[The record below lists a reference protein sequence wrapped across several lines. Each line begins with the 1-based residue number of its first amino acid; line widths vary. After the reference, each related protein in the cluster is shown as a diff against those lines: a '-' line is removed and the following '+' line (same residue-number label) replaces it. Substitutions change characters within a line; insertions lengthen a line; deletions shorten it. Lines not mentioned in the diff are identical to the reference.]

1 MLKKY
6 LSNKTINL
14 LEYYSTLNIN
24 NIFSNNITKSKHGS
38 FANKEMLVSQ
48 LFKEINDQLNTK
60 NNNNFFYKG
69 NPDSQIMI
77 LGDFPNDDDVKN
89 QEILSGSR
97 GELLN
102 KMLSSISLEKEKY
115 YLSNI
120 YFEKDIDIRN
130 RNNFY
135 KDILINQNTPW
146 AIVSGLGDQR
156 TQNAIKIIDK
166 NLYDIGGKALFSFS
180 AEFRKQI
187 NFPFKGLGF
196 ATFLDGGQIWRG
208 INDIDIMRSFGF
220 STDVIEGTEHSG
232 VQYGVGGGLSYDTP
246 IGPIRIDLAY
256 KLNPTQADLAIFEGR
271 SYAGP
276 IKRWAIH
283 FSIGHPF

>member
-24 NIFSNNITKSKHGS
+24 NIFSNDITKSKHQS
-38 FANKEMLVSQ
+38 FANKEQLVSQ

-77 LGDFPNDDDVKN
+77 LGYCPNDDDVKN

-120 YFEKDIDIRN
+120 YFDKDNNTRN

-135 KDILINQNTPW
+135 KDILIKH
-146 AIVSGLGDQR
+146 L
-156 TQNAIKIIDK
+156 KIIKPKYIILLGEIASNFFNNSKNKILDIHGKWDSIIINKDK
-166 NLYDIGGKALFSFS
+166 FI
-180 AEFRKQI
+180 
-187 NFPFKGLGF
+187 
-196 ATFLDGGQIWRG
+196 T
-208 INDIDIMRSFGF
+208 F
-220 STDVIEGTEHSG
+220 STFDPEILLKEPENKK
-232 VQYGVGGGLSYDTP
+232 LSWE
-246 IGPIRIDLAY
+246 DLKKFRNEIY
-256 KLNPTQADLAIFEGR
+256 KN
-271 SYAGP
+271 
-276 IKRWAIH
+276 
-283 FSIGHPF
+283 

>member
-24 NIFSNNITKSKHGS
+24 NIFSNDITKSKHQS
-38 FANKEMLVSQ
+38 VANKEQLVSQ

-77 LGDFPNDDDVKN
+77 LGYCPNDDDVKN

-102 KMLSSISLEKEKY
+102 KMLSSISLDKEKY

-120 YFEKDIDIRN
+120 YFDKETDIRN

-135 KDILINQNTPW
+135 KDILIKH
-146 AIVSGLGDQR
+146 L
-156 TQNAIKIIDK
+156 KIIKPKYILLLGEIASNFFNNSKDK
-166 NLYDIGGKALFSFS
+166 ILDIHGKWDSIIVNKDKFITFTTFDPEILLREPENKKLSW
-180 AEFRKQI
+180 EDLKKFRNEI
-187 NFPFKGLGF
+187 
-196 ATFLDGGQIWRG
+196 
-208 INDIDIMRSFGF
+208 
-220 STDVIEGTEHSG
+220 
-232 VQYGVGGGLSYDTP
+232 
-246 IGPIRIDLAY
+246 Y
-256 KLNPTQADLAIFEGR
+256 KN
-271 SYAGP
+271 
-276 IKRWAIH
+276 
-283 FSIGHPF
+283 

>member
-24 NIFSNNITKSKHGS
+24 NIFSNNITKSKHQS
-38 FANKEMLVSQ
+38 FANKEQLISQ

-77 LGDFPNDDDVKN
+77 LGDCPNDDDVKN

-102 KMLSSISLEKEKY
+102 KMLSSISLDKEKY

-120 YFEKDIDIRN
+120 YFDKETDIRN

-135 KDILINQNTPW
+135 KDILIKH
-146 AIVSGLGDQR
+146 L
-156 TQNAIKIIDK
+156 KIIKPKYILLLGEIASNFFNNSKNKILDIHGKWDSIIVNKDK
-166 NLYDIGGKALFSFS
+166 FITFTTFDPEILLREPENKKLSWEDLKK
-180 AEFRKQI
+180 FRNEI
-187 NFPFKGLGF
+187 
-196 ATFLDGGQIWRG
+196 
-208 INDIDIMRSFGF
+208 
-220 STDVIEGTEHSG
+220 
-232 VQYGVGGGLSYDTP
+232 
-246 IGPIRIDLAY
+246 Y
-256 KLNPTQADLAIFEGR
+256 KN
-271 SYAGP
+271 
-276 IKRWAIH
+276 
-283 FSIGHPF
+283 

>member
-24 NIFSNNITKSKHGS
+24 NIFSNNITKSKHQS
-38 FANKEMLVSQ
+38 FANKEQLVLQ

-77 LGDFPNDDDVKN
+77 LGYCPNDDDVKN

-102 KMLSSISLEKEKY
+102 KMLSSISLDKEKY

-120 YFEKDIDIRN
+120 YFDKETDIRN

-135 KDILINQNTPW
+135 KDILIKH
-146 AIVSGLGDQR
+146 L
-156 TQNAIKIIDK
+156 KIIKPKYILLLGEIASNFFNNSKNKILDIHGKWDSIIVNKDK
-166 NLYDIGGKALFSFS
+166 FITFTTFDPEILLREPENKKLSWEDLKK
-180 AEFRKQI
+180 FRNEI
-187 NFPFKGLGF
+187 
-196 ATFLDGGQIWRG
+196 
-208 INDIDIMRSFGF
+208 
-220 STDVIEGTEHSG
+220 
-232 VQYGVGGGLSYDTP
+232 
-246 IGPIRIDLAY
+246 Y
-256 KLNPTQADLAIFEGR
+256 KN
-271 SYAGP
+271 
-276 IKRWAIH
+276 
-283 FSIGHPF
+283 

>member
-24 NIFSNNITKSKHGS
+24 NIFSNDITKSKHQS
-38 FANKEMLVSQ
+38 FANKEQLVSQ

-77 LGDFPNDDDVKN
+77 LGYCPNDDDVKN

-135 KDILINQNTPW
+135 KDILIKHLKIIKPKYILLLGE
-146 AIVSGLGDQR
+146 IVSNFFNNSKNKILDIHGKWDSIIINKDKFITFTTFDPEILLGEPENKKLSWEDLKKFR
-156 TQNAIKIIDK
+156 NEIYK
-166 NLYDIGGKALFSFS
+166 NL
-180 AEFRKQI
+180 
-187 NFPFKGLGF
+187 
-196 ATFLDGGQIWRG
+196 
-208 INDIDIMRSFGF
+208 
-220 STDVIEGTEHSG
+220 
-232 VQYGVGGGLSYDTP
+232 
-246 IGPIRIDLAY
+246 
-256 KLNPTQADLAIFEGR
+256 
-271 SYAGP
+271 
-276 IKRWAIH
+276 
-283 FSIGHPF
+283 

>member
-24 NIFSNNITKSKHGS
+24 NIFSNDITKSKHQS
-38 FANKEMLVSQ
+38 FANKEQLVSQ

-77 LGDFPNDDDVKN
+77 LGDCPNDDDVKN

-130 RNNFY
+130 KSNFY
-135 KDILINQNTPW
+135 KDILIKH
-146 AIVSGLGDQR
+146 L
-156 TQNAIKIIDK
+156 KIIKPKYILLLGEIASNFFNDSKNKILDIHGKWDSIIVNKDK
-166 NLYDIGGKALFSFS
+166 FITFTTFDPEILLREPENKKLSWEDLKK
-180 AEFRKQI
+180 FRNEI
-187 NFPFKGLGF
+187 
-196 ATFLDGGQIWRG
+196 
-208 INDIDIMRSFGF
+208 
-220 STDVIEGTEHSG
+220 
-232 VQYGVGGGLSYDTP
+232 
-246 IGPIRIDLAY
+246 Y
-256 KLNPTQADLAIFEGR
+256 KN
-271 SYAGP
+271 
-276 IKRWAIH
+276 
-283 FSIGHPF
+283 

>member
-24 NIFSNNITKSKHGS
+24 NIFSNDITKSKHRS

-120 YFEKDIDIRN
+120 YFEKDTDIRN

-135 KDILINQNTPW
+135 KDILIKH
-146 AIVSGLGDQR
+146 L
-156 TQNAIKIIDK
+156 KIIKPKYILLLGEIASNFFNNSKNKILDIHGKWDSIIINKDKFITFTTFDPEILLREPENKKLSWEDLKKFRNEIYK
-166 NLYDIGGKALFSFS
+166 NL
-180 AEFRKQI
+180 
-187 NFPFKGLGF
+187 
-196 ATFLDGGQIWRG
+196 
-208 INDIDIMRSFGF
+208 
-220 STDVIEGTEHSG
+220 
-232 VQYGVGGGLSYDTP
+232 
-246 IGPIRIDLAY
+246 
-256 KLNPTQADLAIFEGR
+256 
-271 SYAGP
+271 
-276 IKRWAIH
+276 
-283 FSIGHPF
+283 

>member
-14 LEYYSTLNIN
+14 LEYYSTLNVN
-24 NIFSNNITKSKHGS
+24 NIFSNDITKSNHQS
-38 FANKEMLVSQ
+38 FANKEQLVSQ
-48 LFKEINDQLNTK
+48 LFKEINNQLNTK

-77 LGDFPNDDDVKN
+77 LGDCPNDDDVKN

-130 RNNFY
+130 KSNFY
-135 KDILINQNTPW
+135 KDILIKH
-146 AIVSGLGDQR
+146 L
-156 TQNAIKIIDK
+156 KIIKPKYILLLGEIASNFFNDSKNKILDIHGKWDSIIVNKDK
-166 NLYDIGGKALFSFS
+166 FITFTTFEPEILLREPENKKLSWEDLKK
-180 AEFRKQI
+180 FRNEI
-187 NFPFKGLGF
+187 
-196 ATFLDGGQIWRG
+196 
-208 INDIDIMRSFGF
+208 
-220 STDVIEGTEHSG
+220 
-232 VQYGVGGGLSYDTP
+232 
-246 IGPIRIDLAY
+246 Y
-256 KLNPTQADLAIFEGR
+256 KN
-271 SYAGP
+271 
-276 IKRWAIH
+276 
-283 FSIGHPF
+283 

>member
-24 NIFSNNITKSKHGS
+24 NIFSNDITKSKHQS
-38 FANKEMLVSQ
+38 FANKEQLVSQ

-77 LGDFPNDDDVKN
+77 LGDCPNDDDVKN

-102 KMLSSISLEKEKY
+102 KMLSSISLDKEKY

-120 YFEKDIDIRN
+120 YFDKETDIRN

-135 KDILINQNTPW
+135 KDILIKH
-146 AIVSGLGDQR
+146 L
-156 TQNAIKIIDK
+156 KIIKPKYILLLGEIASNFFNNSKNKILDIHGKWDSIIVNKDK
-166 NLYDIGGKALFSFS
+166 FITFTTFDPEILLREPENKKLSWEDLKK
-180 AEFRKQI
+180 FRNEI
-187 NFPFKGLGF
+187 
-196 ATFLDGGQIWRG
+196 
-208 INDIDIMRSFGF
+208 
-220 STDVIEGTEHSG
+220 
-232 VQYGVGGGLSYDTP
+232 
-246 IGPIRIDLAY
+246 Y
-256 KLNPTQADLAIFEGR
+256 KN
-271 SYAGP
+271 
-276 IKRWAIH
+276 
-283 FSIGHPF
+283 

>member
-24 NIFSNNITKSKHGS
+24 NIFSNDITKSKHQS
-38 FANKEMLVSQ
+38 FANKEQLVSQ

-77 LGDFPNDDDVKN
+77 LGDCPNDDDVKN

-120 YFEKDIDIRN
+120 YFEKDTDIRN

-135 KDILINQNTPW
+135 KDILIKHLKIIKPKYILLLGE
-146 AIVSGLGDQR
+146 IVS
-156 TQNAIKIIDK
+156 NFFNNSKNKILDIHGKWDSIIVNKDK
-166 NLYDIGGKALFSFS
+166 FITFTTFDPEILLREPENKKLSWEDLKK
-180 AEFRKQI
+180 FRNEI
-187 NFPFKGLGF
+187 
-196 ATFLDGGQIWRG
+196 
-208 INDIDIMRSFGF
+208 
-220 STDVIEGTEHSG
+220 
-232 VQYGVGGGLSYDTP
+232 
-246 IGPIRIDLAY
+246 Y
-256 KLNPTQADLAIFEGR
+256 KN
-271 SYAGP
+271 
-276 IKRWAIH
+276 
-283 FSIGHPF
+283 

>member
-24 NIFSNNITKSKHGS
+24 NIFSNDITKSKHRS

-77 LGDFPNDDDVKN
+77 LGDCPNDDDVKN

-120 YFEKDIDIRN
+120 YFEKDTDIRN

-135 KDILINQNTPW
+135 KDILIKH
-146 AIVSGLGDQR
+146 L
-156 TQNAIKIIDK
+156 KIIKPKYILLLGEIASNFFNNSKNKILDIHGKWDSIIVNKDK
-166 NLYDIGGKALFSFS
+166 FITFTTFDPEILLREPENKKLSWEDLKK
-180 AEFRKQI
+180 FRNEI
-187 NFPFKGLGF
+187 
-196 ATFLDGGQIWRG
+196 
-208 INDIDIMRSFGF
+208 
-220 STDVIEGTEHSG
+220 
-232 VQYGVGGGLSYDTP
+232 
-246 IGPIRIDLAY
+246 Y
-256 KLNPTQADLAIFEGR
+256 KN
-271 SYAGP
+271 
-276 IKRWAIH
+276 
-283 FSIGHPF
+283 

>member
-24 NIFSNNITKSKHGS
+24 NIFSNDITKSKHWS

-135 KDILINQNTPW
+135 KDILIKHLKIIKPKYILLLGE
-146 AIVSGLGDQR
+146 IVSNFFNNSKNKILDIHGKWDSIIINKDKFITFTTFDPEILLGEPENKKLSWEDLKKFR
-156 TQNAIKIIDK
+156 NEIYK
-166 NLYDIGGKALFSFS
+166 NL
-180 AEFRKQI
+180 
-187 NFPFKGLGF
+187 
-196 ATFLDGGQIWRG
+196 
-208 INDIDIMRSFGF
+208 
-220 STDVIEGTEHSG
+220 
-232 VQYGVGGGLSYDTP
+232 
-246 IGPIRIDLAY
+246 
-256 KLNPTQADLAIFEGR
+256 
-271 SYAGP
+271 
-276 IKRWAIH
+276 
-283 FSIGHPF
+283 

>member
-24 NIFSNNITKSKHGS
+24 NIFSNDITKSKHRS
-38 FANKEMLVSQ
+38 VANKEQLVSQ

-77 LGDFPNDDDVKN
+77 LGGCPNDDDVKN

-135 KDILINQNTPW
+135 KDILIKHLKIIKPKYILLLGE
-146 AIVSGLGDQR
+146 IVS
-156 TQNAIKIIDK
+156 NFFNNSKNKILDIHGKWDSIIINKDKFITFTTFDPEILLREPENKKLSWEDLKKFRNEIYK
-166 NLYDIGGKALFSFS
+166 NL
-180 AEFRKQI
+180 
-187 NFPFKGLGF
+187 
-196 ATFLDGGQIWRG
+196 
-208 INDIDIMRSFGF
+208 
-220 STDVIEGTEHSG
+220 
-232 VQYGVGGGLSYDTP
+232 
-246 IGPIRIDLAY
+246 
-256 KLNPTQADLAIFEGR
+256 
-271 SYAGP
+271 
-276 IKRWAIH
+276 
-283 FSIGHPF
+283 

>member
-24 NIFSNNITKSKHGS
+24 NIFSNDITKSKHWS

-135 KDILINQNTPW
+135 KDILIKHLKIIKPKYILLLGE
-146 AIVSGLGDQR
+146 IVS
-156 TQNAIKIIDK
+156 NFFNNSKNKILDIHGKWDSIIINKDKFITFTTFDPEILLRETENKKLSWEDLKKFRNEIYK
-166 NLYDIGGKALFSFS
+166 NL
-180 AEFRKQI
+180 
-187 NFPFKGLGF
+187 
-196 ATFLDGGQIWRG
+196 
-208 INDIDIMRSFGF
+208 
-220 STDVIEGTEHSG
+220 
-232 VQYGVGGGLSYDTP
+232 
-246 IGPIRIDLAY
+246 
-256 KLNPTQADLAIFEGR
+256 
-271 SYAGP
+271 
-276 IKRWAIH
+276 
-283 FSIGHPF
+283 

>member
-24 NIFSNNITKSKHGS
+24 NIFSNDITKSKHWS

-135 KDILINQNTPW
+135 NDILIKHLKIIKPKYILLLGE
-146 AIVSGLGDQR
+146 IVS
-156 TQNAIKIIDK
+156 NFFNNSKNKILDIHGKWDSIIINKDK
-166 NLYDIGGKALFSFS
+166 FITFTTFDPEILLREPENKKLSWEDLKK
-180 AEFRKQI
+180 FRNEI
-187 NFPFKGLGF
+187 
-196 ATFLDGGQIWRG
+196 
-208 INDIDIMRSFGF
+208 
-220 STDVIEGTEHSG
+220 
-232 VQYGVGGGLSYDTP
+232 
-246 IGPIRIDLAY
+246 Y
-256 KLNPTQADLAIFEGR
+256 KN
-271 SYAGP
+271 
-276 IKRWAIH
+276 
-283 FSIGHPF
+283 

>member
-24 NIFSNNITKSKHGS
+24 NIFSNDITKSKHRS
-38 FANKEMLVSQ
+38 FANKEMLISQ

-60 NNNNFFYKG
+60 NNNNFFCKG

-89 QEILSGSR
+89 QEILYGSR

-135 KDILINQNTPW
+135 KDILIKHLKIIKPKYILLLGE
-146 AIVSGLGDQR
+146 IVS
-156 TQNAIKIIDK
+156 NFFNNSKNKILDIHGKWDSIIINKDKFITFTTFDPEILLREPENKKLSWEDLKKFRNEIYK
-166 NLYDIGGKALFSFS
+166 NL
-180 AEFRKQI
+180 
-187 NFPFKGLGF
+187 
-196 ATFLDGGQIWRG
+196 
-208 INDIDIMRSFGF
+208 
-220 STDVIEGTEHSG
+220 
-232 VQYGVGGGLSYDTP
+232 
-246 IGPIRIDLAY
+246 
-256 KLNPTQADLAIFEGR
+256 
-271 SYAGP
+271 
-276 IKRWAIH
+276 
-283 FSIGHPF
+283 

>member
-14 LEYYSTLNIN
+14 LEYYSTLNVT
-24 NIFSNNITKSKHGS
+24 NIFSNDITKSNHQS
-38 FANKEMLVSQ
+38 FANKEQLVSQ
-48 LFKEINDQLNTK
+48 LFKEINNQLNTK

-77 LGDFPNDDDVKN
+77 LGDCPNDDDVKN

-130 RNNFY
+130 KSNFY
-135 KDILINQNTPW
+135 KDILIKH
-146 AIVSGLGDQR
+146 L
-156 TQNAIKIIDK
+156 KIIKPKYILLLGEIASNFFNDSKNKILDIHGKWDSIIVNKDK
-166 NLYDIGGKALFSFS
+166 FITFTTFEPENLLREPENKKLSWEDLKK
-180 AEFRKQI
+180 FRNEI
-187 NFPFKGLGF
+187 
-196 ATFLDGGQIWRG
+196 
-208 INDIDIMRSFGF
+208 
-220 STDVIEGTEHSG
+220 
-232 VQYGVGGGLSYDTP
+232 
-246 IGPIRIDLAY
+246 Y
-256 KLNPTQADLAIFEGR
+256 KN
-271 SYAGP
+271 
-276 IKRWAIH
+276 
-283 FSIGHPF
+283 

>member
-24 NIFSNNITKSKHGS
+24 NIFSNDITNSKHWS

-135 KDILINQNTPW
+135 KDILIKHLKIIKPKYILLLGE
-146 AIVSGLGDQR
+146 IVS
-156 TQNAIKIIDK
+156 NFFNNSKNKILDIHGKWDSIIINKDKFITFSTFDPEILLKEPENKKLSWEDLKKFRNEIYK
-166 NLYDIGGKALFSFS
+166 NL
-180 AEFRKQI
+180 
-187 NFPFKGLGF
+187 
-196 ATFLDGGQIWRG
+196 
-208 INDIDIMRSFGF
+208 
-220 STDVIEGTEHSG
+220 
-232 VQYGVGGGLSYDTP
+232 
-246 IGPIRIDLAY
+246 
-256 KLNPTQADLAIFEGR
+256 
-271 SYAGP
+271 
-276 IKRWAIH
+276 
-283 FSIGHPF
+283 

>member
-24 NIFSNNITKSKHGS
+24 NIFSNDITKSKHGS

-102 KMLSSISLEKEKY
+102 KMLSSISLDKEKY

-120 YFEKDIDIRN
+120 YFDKETDIRN

-135 KDILINQNTPW
+135 KDILIKH
-146 AIVSGLGDQR
+146 L
-156 TQNAIKIIDK
+156 KIIKPKYIILLGEITSNFFNNSKNKILDIHGKWDSIIINKDKFITFTTFDPEILLREPENKKLSWEDLKKFRNEIYK
-166 NLYDIGGKALFSFS
+166 NL
-180 AEFRKQI
+180 
-187 NFPFKGLGF
+187 
-196 ATFLDGGQIWRG
+196 
-208 INDIDIMRSFGF
+208 
-220 STDVIEGTEHSG
+220 
-232 VQYGVGGGLSYDTP
+232 
-246 IGPIRIDLAY
+246 
-256 KLNPTQADLAIFEGR
+256 
-271 SYAGP
+271 
-276 IKRWAIH
+276 
-283 FSIGHPF
+283 

>member
-24 NIFSNNITKSKHGS
+24 NIFSNDITKSKHQS

-77 LGDFPNDDDVKN
+77 LGGFPNDDDVKN

-120 YFEKDIDIRN
+120 YFEKDTDIRN

-135 KDILINQNTPW
+135 KDILIKH
-146 AIVSGLGDQR
+146 L
-156 TQNAIKIIDK
+156 KIIKPKYILLLGEIASNFFNNSKNKILDIHGKWDSIIVNKDK
-166 NLYDIGGKALFSFS
+166 FITFTTFDPEILLREPENKKLSWEDLKK
-180 AEFRKQI
+180 FRNEI
-187 NFPFKGLGF
+187 
-196 ATFLDGGQIWRG
+196 
-208 INDIDIMRSFGF
+208 
-220 STDVIEGTEHSG
+220 
-232 VQYGVGGGLSYDTP
+232 
-246 IGPIRIDLAY
+246 Y
-256 KLNPTQADLAIFEGR
+256 KN
-271 SYAGP
+271 
-276 IKRWAIH
+276 
-283 FSIGHPF
+283 

>member
-24 NIFSNNITKSKHGS
+24 NIFSNDITKSKHQS
-38 FANKEMLVSQ
+38 VANKEQLVSQ

-77 LGDFPNDDDVKN
+77 LGYCPNDDDVKN

-102 KMLSSISLEKEKY
+102 KMLSSISLDKEKY

-120 YFEKDIDIRN
+120 YFDKETDIRN

-135 KDILINQNTPW
+135 KDILIKHLKIIKPKYILLLGE
-146 AIVSGLGDQR
+146 IVS
-156 TQNAIKIIDK
+156 NFFNNSKNKILDIHGKWDSIIINKDKFITFTTFDPEILLREPENKKLSWEDLKKFRNEIYK
-166 NLYDIGGKALFSFS
+166 NL
-180 AEFRKQI
+180 
-187 NFPFKGLGF
+187 
-196 ATFLDGGQIWRG
+196 
-208 INDIDIMRSFGF
+208 
-220 STDVIEGTEHSG
+220 
-232 VQYGVGGGLSYDTP
+232 
-246 IGPIRIDLAY
+246 
-256 KLNPTQADLAIFEGR
+256 
-271 SYAGP
+271 
-276 IKRWAIH
+276 
-283 FSIGHPF
+283 

>member
-24 NIFSNNITKSKHGS
+24 NIFSNNITKSKHQS
-38 FANKEMLVSQ
+38 FANKEQLVLQ

-69 NPDSQIMI
+69 NPDSKIMI
-77 LGDFPNDDDVKN
+77 LGYCPNDDDVKN

-120 YFEKDIDIRN
+120 YFDKDNNTRN

-135 KDILINQNTPW
+135 KDILIKH
-146 AIVSGLGDQR
+146 L
-156 TQNAIKIIDK
+156 KIIKPKYIILLGEIASNFFNNSKNKILDIHGKWDSIIINKDK
-166 NLYDIGGKALFSFS
+166 FI
-180 AEFRKQI
+180 
-187 NFPFKGLGF
+187 
-196 ATFLDGGQIWRG
+196 T
-208 INDIDIMRSFGF
+208 F
-220 STDVIEGTEHSG
+220 STFDPEILLKEPENKK
-232 VQYGVGGGLSYDTP
+232 LSWE
-246 IGPIRIDLAY
+246 DLKKFRNEIY
-256 KLNPTQADLAIFEGR
+256 KN
-271 SYAGP
+271 
-276 IKRWAIH
+276 
-283 FSIGHPF
+283 

>member
-24 NIFSNNITKSKHGS
+24 NIFSNDITKSKHRS
-38 FANKEMLVSQ
+38 FASKEMLISQ

-89 QEILSGSR
+89 QKILYGSR

-120 YFEKDIDIRN
+120 YFEKNIDIRN

-135 KDILINQNTPW
+135 KDILIKH
-146 AIVSGLGDQR
+146 L
-156 TQNAIKIIDK
+156 KIIKPKYILLLGEIASNFFNNSKNKILDIHGKWNSIIINKDKFITFTTFDPEILLREPENKKLSWEDLKKFRNEIYK
-166 NLYDIGGKALFSFS
+166 NL
-180 AEFRKQI
+180 
-187 NFPFKGLGF
+187 
-196 ATFLDGGQIWRG
+196 
-208 INDIDIMRSFGF
+208 
-220 STDVIEGTEHSG
+220 
-232 VQYGVGGGLSYDTP
+232 
-246 IGPIRIDLAY
+246 
-256 KLNPTQADLAIFEGR
+256 
-271 SYAGP
+271 
-276 IKRWAIH
+276 
-283 FSIGHPF
+283 

>member
-24 NIFSNNITKSKHGS
+24 NIFSNDITKSKHRS

-135 KDILINQNTPW
+135 KDILIKHLKIIKPKYILLLGE
-146 AIVSGLGDQR
+146 IVS
-156 TQNAIKIIDK
+156 NFFNNSKNKILDIHGKWNSIIINKDKFITFTTFDPEILLREPENKKLSWEDLKKFRNEIYK
-166 NLYDIGGKALFSFS
+166 NL
-180 AEFRKQI
+180 
-187 NFPFKGLGF
+187 
-196 ATFLDGGQIWRG
+196 
-208 INDIDIMRSFGF
+208 
-220 STDVIEGTEHSG
+220 
-232 VQYGVGGGLSYDTP
+232 
-246 IGPIRIDLAY
+246 
-256 KLNPTQADLAIFEGR
+256 
-271 SYAGP
+271 
-276 IKRWAIH
+276 
-283 FSIGHPF
+283 

>member
-24 NIFSNNITKSKHGS
+24 NIFSNDITKSKHRS

-77 LGDFPNDDDVKN
+77 LGGFPNDDDVKN

-135 KDILINQNTPW
+135 KDILIKHLKIIKPKYILLLGE
-146 AIVSGLGDQR
+146 IVSNFFNNSKNEILDIHGKWDS
-156 TQNAIKIIDK
+156 IIINKDKFITFTTFDPEILLREPENKKLSWEDLKKFRNEIYK
-166 NLYDIGGKALFSFS
+166 NL
-180 AEFRKQI
+180 
-187 NFPFKGLGF
+187 
-196 ATFLDGGQIWRG
+196 
-208 INDIDIMRSFGF
+208 
-220 STDVIEGTEHSG
+220 
-232 VQYGVGGGLSYDTP
+232 
-246 IGPIRIDLAY
+246 
-256 KLNPTQADLAIFEGR
+256 
-271 SYAGP
+271 
-276 IKRWAIH
+276 
-283 FSIGHPF
+283 

>member
-24 NIFSNNITKSKHGS
+24 NIFSNDITKSKHRS

-135 KDILINQNTPW
+135 KDILIKHLKIIKPKYILLLGE
-146 AIVSGLGDQR
+146 IVS
-156 TQNAIKIIDK
+156 NFFNNSKNKILDIHGKWDSIIVNKDK
-166 NLYDIGGKALFSFS
+166 FITFTTFDPEILLREPENKKLSWEDLKK
-180 AEFRKQI
+180 FRNEI
-187 NFPFKGLGF
+187 
-196 ATFLDGGQIWRG
+196 
-208 INDIDIMRSFGF
+208 
-220 STDVIEGTEHSG
+220 
-232 VQYGVGGGLSYDTP
+232 
-246 IGPIRIDLAY
+246 Y
-256 KLNPTQADLAIFEGR
+256 KN
-271 SYAGP
+271 
-276 IKRWAIH
+276 
-283 FSIGHPF
+283 

>member
-24 NIFSNNITKSKHGS
+24 NIFSNDITKSKHRS

-77 LGDFPNDDDVKN
+77 LGGFPNDDDVKN

-135 KDILINQNTPW
+135 KDILIKHLKIIKPKYILLLGE
-146 AIVSGLGDQR
+146 IVS
-156 TQNAIKIIDK
+156 NFFNNSKNKILDIHGKWNSIIINKDKFITFTTFDPEILLREPENKKLSWEDLKKFRNEIYK
-166 NLYDIGGKALFSFS
+166 NL
-180 AEFRKQI
+180 
-187 NFPFKGLGF
+187 
-196 ATFLDGGQIWRG
+196 
-208 INDIDIMRSFGF
+208 
-220 STDVIEGTEHSG
+220 
-232 VQYGVGGGLSYDTP
+232 
-246 IGPIRIDLAY
+246 
-256 KLNPTQADLAIFEGR
+256 
-271 SYAGP
+271 
-276 IKRWAIH
+276 
-283 FSIGHPF
+283 

>member
-14 LEYYSTLNIN
+14 LEYYSTLNVN
-24 NIFSNNITKSKHGS
+24 NIFSNDITKSNHQS
-38 FANKEMLVSQ
+38 FANKEQLVSQ
-48 LFKEINDQLNTK
+48 LFKEINNQLNTK

-77 LGDFPNDDDVKN
+77 LGDCPNDDDVKN

-130 RNNFY
+130 KSNFY
-135 KDILINQNTPW
+135 KDILIKH
-146 AIVSGLGDQR
+146 L
-156 TQNAIKIIDK
+156 KIIKPKYILLLGEIASNFFNNSKNKILDIHGKWDSIIVNKDK
-166 NLYDIGGKALFSFS
+166 FITFTTFDPEILLREPENKKLSWEDLKK
-180 AEFRKQI
+180 FRNEI
-187 NFPFKGLGF
+187 
-196 ATFLDGGQIWRG
+196 
-208 INDIDIMRSFGF
+208 
-220 STDVIEGTEHSG
+220 
-232 VQYGVGGGLSYDTP
+232 
-246 IGPIRIDLAY
+246 Y
-256 KLNPTQADLAIFEGR
+256 KN
-271 SYAGP
+271 
-276 IKRWAIH
+276 
-283 FSIGHPF
+283 

>member
-24 NIFSNNITKSKHGS
+24 NIFSNNITKSKHQS
-38 FANKEMLVSQ
+38 FANKEQLVSQ

-77 LGDFPNDDDVKN
+77 LGDCPNDDDVKN

-130 RNNFY
+130 KSNFY
-135 KDILINQNTPW
+135 KDILIKH
-146 AIVSGLGDQR
+146 L
-156 TQNAIKIIDK
+156 KIIKPKYILLLGEIASNFFNNSKNKILDIHGKWDSIIVNKDK
-166 NLYDIGGKALFSFS
+166 FITFTTFDPEILLREPENKKLSWEDLKK
-180 AEFRKQI
+180 FRNEI
-187 NFPFKGLGF
+187 
-196 ATFLDGGQIWRG
+196 
-208 INDIDIMRSFGF
+208 
-220 STDVIEGTEHSG
+220 
-232 VQYGVGGGLSYDTP
+232 
-246 IGPIRIDLAY
+246 Y
-256 KLNPTQADLAIFEGR
+256 KN
-271 SYAGP
+271 
-276 IKRWAIH
+276 
-283 FSIGHPF
+283 